1 MNAQELIKKS
11 ALIEKTLQE
20 QGLQERARPFISDNS
35 VIKTEELE
43 KTLKELQDTNRDL
56 KVGIIG
62 RVKAGKS
69 SLLNA
74 LIFEGVEV
82 LPKAA
87 TPMTASLTI
96 LKYAQNLSAE
106 VEFYSPKDILELENE
121 HERYVREFN
130 RIVDEEVKKQKEKQS
145 LSNRAKEGLKKVG
158 NMLNR
163 NKNPEAAPKERVLS
177 DEEIVKRAERI
188 AKDTLK
194 GDEKLVSSHDQ
205 YEKIKKSGSLNTKN
219 LDPRIQANSLQ
230 ELNQKLLQFV
240 GADGKYMPCT
250 KAVQISLNNPNL
262 KDLEVID
269 TPGVNDP
276 IASREE
282 RTKAL
287 LKDCDVV
294 FIISPSNQF
303 LTESDMSLFDRVSNK
318 EGLQEIYFVA
328 SQADSAVLS
337 MSEVEKSR
345 HHLPTAFE
353 NAQKSLSSQ
362 LNNIMEKLIQNY
374 PNQREVFEK
383 AIKNGVILASGV
395 CFSMHKDFNNQ
406 ASWERSQKTE
416 EYHNA
421 LRNLKDS
428 YPDAFSSDDK
438 SKESLLFLSNMGTIE
453 ERLKKAAKEK
463 EKIISQKLQDYAQ
476 SQANNLHSLIAQL
489 LQDLEDE
496 KKRVKN
502 ADISAIKEQIKAYE
516 KLSGNIEMK
525 FREAYEEFIL
535 HFINNIRGGLNE
547 TLTKAIQTAKVGAQN
562 EEGVERYTER
572 VEQGGFWG
580 SLKRNFLFWADDDA
594 GYDEVSR
601 TRATIKAGAV
611 LDYLIEMHERCERAL
626 NDSANSFK
634 VVFKKELYAKVFKQL
649 REIISDDLIDEVAF
663 KKSVM
668 AVLDR
673 IEFKEFDYTDKL
685 PGEIGGKTGFLK
697 GYEANAFIQSVEKYL
712 RYFEAETKNDVKG
725 YTGGDKEASKESLK
739 HAEHILW
746 LISCERGGIESDDL
760 EFLQEL
766 YEEEG
771 KQVFIVLSRADRRTK
786 SQLEEVAKQIRETLE
801 NNGIEFLGIGAY
813 SATRYLEI
821 KEFSEKSKVFNSL
834 EEFLMK
840 LNQRSEKQ
848 NEILG
853 YLYEVHSMYER
864 AINQDANRFKR
875 YQKALHS
882 VKLDLMQ
889 KGFDDFNDATFS
901 KIHSLKKE
909 FSEQEESKRENL
921 ARLNEVIGLFKES
934 IDKVFDRVS
943 AFTWEKYKEQNDDE
957 EDDEIN
963 RREFEEIKEMVLYF
977 RDRNLFYLDWY
988 EWSEEEIQE
997 TRDSLDKC
1005 NELLQLHYSLKNL
1018 QTFREYKETNK
1029 KDYQESLNNEE
1040 LQNNLREW
1048 RDL

>member
-1 MNAQELIKKS
+1 MNAQELIQKS

-20 QGLQERARPFISDNS
+20 QGLQERARPFISENA

-43 KTLKELQDTNRDL
+43 KTLKEMQAEDRDL

-106 VEFYSPKDILELENE
+106 VEFYSPKDIAELENG

-130 RIVDEEVKKQKEKQS
+130 RIVEEEVNKQKEKQS
-145 LSNRAKEGLKKVG
+145 LSNRAKEGVKSFSNKALSMVS
-158 NMLNR
+158 R
-163 NKNPEAAPKERVLS
+163 NKSEEAAPKERVLS

-188 AKDTLK
+188 AKDKLK
-194 GDEKLVSSHDQ
+194 GDKKLVSSYDQ
-205 YEKIKKSGSLNTKN
+205 CEKMKKSGLLNTEN
-219 LDPRIQANSLQ
+219 LDPRIQANSLE

-240 GADGKYMPCT
+240 GANGKYMPYT

-303 LTESDMSLFDRVSNK
+303 LTDSDMDLFDRVSNK

-337 MSEVEKSR
+337 MSEVEKSNQ
-345 HHLPTAFE
+345 HLPTAFE
-353 NAQKSLSSQ
+353 NAQKALSSQ
-362 LNNIMEKLIQNY
+362 LNNIMGALIENY
-374 PNQREVFEK
+374 PNQREIFEK

-395 CFSMHKDFNNQ
+395 CFSMYKDFKNQ

-438 SKESLLFLSNMGTIE
+438 SKESLLFLSNMSAIE
-453 ERLKKAAKEK
+453 ERLEKAAKEK
-463 EKIISQKLQDYAQ
+463 EKIISQRLQDYAQ
-476 SQANNLHSLIAQL
+476 SQANNLHSLIVQL
-489 LQDLEDE
+489 LQDLEYE

-502 ADISAIKEQIKAYE
+502 ADISAIKEQIRVYE
-516 KLSGNIEMK
+516 KLFGNIEMK

-535 HFINNIRGGLNE
+535 HFINKIRVSLE
-547 TLTKAIQTAKVGAQN
+547 EALKKAIQTAKVGARK
-562 EEGVERYTER
+562 EEEEERYIER
-572 VEQGGFWG
+572 VKQGGLGGWARWFGSVVGEKDWG
-580 SLKRNFLFWADDDA
+580 YNKV
-594 GYDEVSR
+594 ER

-611 LDYLIEMHERCERAL
+611 LDYLTEMHERCESAL

-663 KKSVM
+663 QKSVM
-668 AVLDR
+668 AVLDS
-673 IEFKEFDYTDKL
+673 IEFKEFDYADKL
-685 PGEIGGKTGFLK
+685 PG
-697 GYEANAFIQSVEKYL
+697 
-712 RYFEAETKNDVKG
+712 
-725 YTGGDKEASKESLK
+725 
-739 HAEHILW
+739 
-746 LISCERGGIESDDL
+746 
-760 EFLQEL
+760 
-766 YEEEG
+766 
-771 KQVFIVLSRADRRTK
+771 
-786 SQLEEVAKQIRETLE
+786 
-801 NNGIEFLGIGAY
+801 
-813 SATRYLEI
+813 
-821 KEFSEKSKVFNSL
+821 
-834 EEFLMK
+834 
-840 LNQRSEKQ
+840 
-848 NEILG
+848 
-853 YLYEVHSMYER
+853 
-864 AINQDANRFKR
+864 
-875 YQKALHS
+875 
-882 VKLDLMQ
+882 
-889 KGFDDFNDATFS
+889 
-901 KIHSLKKE
+901 
-909 FSEQEESKRENL
+909 
-921 ARLNEVIGLFKES
+921 
-934 IDKVFDRVS
+934 
-943 AFTWEKYKEQNDDE
+943 
-957 EDDEIN
+957 
-963 RREFEEIKEMVLYF
+963 
-977 RDRNLFYLDWY
+977 
-988 EWSEEEIQE
+988 
-997 TRDSLDKC
+997 
-1005 NELLQLHYSLKNL
+1005 
-1018 QTFREYKETNK
+1018 
-1029 KDYQESLNNEE
+1029 
-1040 LQNNLREW
+1040 
-1048 RDL
+1048 

>member
-11 ALIEKTLQE
+11 ALIEKVLKE
-20 QGLQERARPFISDNS
+20 QGLQEKARPFISDNA

-43 KTLKELQDTNRDL
+43 KTLKEMQAEDRDL

-96 LKYAQNLSAE
+96 LKYANTMSAE
-106 VEFYSPKDILELENE
+106 VEFYNQKDIAELENE

-130 RIVDEEVKKQKEKQS
+130 RIVEEEVKKQKEKQS
-145 LSNRAKEGLKKVG
+145 LSNRAKEGFKSLGKSFS
-158 NMLNR
+158 R
-163 NKNPEAAPKERVLS
+163 NKNPEAVPKERVLS

-188 AKDTLK
+188 AKSELEKDTR
-194 GDEKLVSSHDQ
+194 LVSSHDQ
-205 YEKIKKSGSLNTKN
+205 YEKIKKSGLLNTEK

-240 GADGKYMPCT
+240 GANGKYMPYT
-250 KAVQISLNNPNL
+250 KAVRISLNNPNL

-294 FIISPSNQF
+294 FMVSPSNQF
-303 LTESDMSLFDRVSNK
+303 LTDSDMSLFDRVSHK

-337 MSEVEKSR
+337 MSEVEKSG
-345 HHLPTAFE
+345 HHLPTALE

-362 LNNIMEKLIQNY
+362 LNSIMGKLIENY

-395 CFSMHKDFNNQ
+395 CFSMYKDFNNQ
-406 ASWERSQKTE
+406 ASWERNQKTE

-421 LRNLKDS
+421 LRNLRDS

-438 SKESLLFLSNMGTIE
+438 SKESLLFLSNMGAIE
-453 ERLKKAAKEK
+453 KRLEKAAQEK
-463 EKIISQKLQDYAQ
+463 EKIISQKWQNYAE
-476 SQANNLHSLIAQL
+476 SQANNLHKFIAQL
-489 LQDLEDE
+489 LQDLEEE

-535 HFINNIRGGLNE
+535 HFINNIRGGLEE
-547 TLTKAIQTAKVGAQN
+547 TLNKAIQTAKTRSR
-562 EEGVERYTER
+562 EEEEEEHYIER
-572 VEQGGFWG
+572 VKQGGAWG
-580 SLKRNFLFWADDDA
+580 SFKRIFLFWADDDA
-594 GYDEVSR
+594 GYEEAER

-611 LDYLIEMHERCERAL
+611 LDYLTEMHESCESAL
-626 NDSANSFK
+626 NDSACSFK
-634 VVFKKELYAKVFKQL
+634 VVFKKELYAKVFSQL

-673 IEFKEFDYTDKL
+673 IEFEKFDYTDKL
-685 PGEIGGKTGFLK
+685 PGEIRGKTGFLK
-697 GYEANAFIQSVEKYL
+697 GDKANAFIQSVEMHVRDFK
-712 RYFEAETKNDVKG
+712 AETREDVKG
-725 YTGGDKEASKESLK
+725 YIGGLRKNLK
-739 HAEHILW
+739 
-746 LISCERGGIESDDL
+746 
-760 EFLQEL
+760 
-766 YEEEG
+766 
-771 KQVFIVLSRADRRTK
+771 
-786 SQLEEVAKQIRETLE
+786 
-801 NNGIEFLGIGAY
+801 
-813 SATRYLEI
+813 
-821 KEFSEKSKVFNSL
+821 
-834 EEFLMK
+834 
-840 LNQRSEKQ
+840 KQ
-848 NEILG
+848 NFASDTLKK
-853 YLYEVHSMYER
+853 LQKDMQNLH
-864 AINQDANRFKR
+864 NQAQNKEQSIAQLDA
-875 YQKALHS
+875 QIKAL
-882 VKLDLMQ
+882 
-889 KGFDDFNDATFS
+889 KG
-901 KIHSLKKE
+901 
-909 FSEQEESKRENL
+909 
-921 ARLNEVIGLFKES
+921 
-934 IDKVFDRVS
+934 
-943 AFTWEKYKEQNDDE
+943 
-957 EDDEIN
+957 
-963 RREFEEIKEMVLYF
+963 
-977 RDRNLFYLDWY
+977 
-988 EWSEEEIQE
+988 IQ
-997 TRDSLDKC
+997 
-1005 NELLQLHYSLKNL
+1005 
-1018 QTFREYKETNK
+1018 
-1029 KDYQESLNNEE
+1029 
-1040 LQNNLREW
+1040 
-1048 RDL
+1048 

>member
-20 QGLQERARPFISDNS
+20 QGLQERAGPFMSENA

-96 LKYAQNLSAE
+96 LKYANTLSAE
-106 VEFYSPKDILELENE
+106 VGFYSPKDILELKNE
-121 HERYVREFN
+121 HERYEREFN
-130 RIVDEEVKKQKEKQS
+130 RIVGEEVKKQKEKQS
-145 LSNRAKEGLKKVG
+145 LSNRTKEGFKNFG

-177 DEEIVKRAERI
+177 DEEIVKKARRI
-188 AKDTLK
+188 AKSELEKDTR
-194 GDEKLVSSHDQ
+194 LVSSHDQ
-205 YEKIKKSGSLNTKN
+205 CEKIKKSGSLNTKN
-219 LDPRIQANSLQ
+219 LDSRIQANSLQ

-240 GADGKYMPCT
+240 GADGKYMPYT

-294 FIISPSNQF
+294 FIVSPSGQF
-303 LTESDMSLFDRVSNK
+303 LTDSDMSLFDRVSHK

-328 SQADSAVLS
+328 SQADSAVGS
-337 MSEVEKSR
+337 SSVVEKSNQ
-345 HHLPTAFE
+345 HLPTALE

-362 LNNIMEKLIQNY
+362 LNNIMGKLIENY

-395 CFSMHKDFNNQ
+395 CFSMHKDFENQ

-438 SKESLLFLSNMGTIE
+438 SKESLLFLSNMGAIE

-463 EKIISQKLQDYAQ
+463 EKIISQKWQDYAE
-476 SQANNLHSLIAQL
+476 SQANNLHKFIAQL

-496 KKRVKN
+496 KKRIKN
-502 ADISAIKEQIKAYE
+502 ADMGVIKKQIEAYE
-516 KLSGNIEMK
+516 KLSGEIEMK
-525 FREAYEEFIL
+525 FSDAYEEFIL
-535 HFINNIRGGLNE
+535 HFINNIRVGLE
-547 TLTKAIQTAKVGAQN
+547 EALKKAIQTAKVGAEE

-572 VEQGGFWG
+572 VKQGGAWG
-580 SLKRNFLFWADDDA
+580 SFKRNFLFWADDDA
-594 GYDEVSR
+594 GYDEVER

-611 LDYLIEMHERCERAL
+611 LDHLTEMHERCESAL
-626 NDSANSFK
+626 NDSVESFK
-634 VVFKKELYAKVFKQL
+634 IVFRKELYAKVLSQL

-663 KKSVM
+663 KKSVE
-668 AVLDR
+668 AVLNP
-673 IEFKEFDYTDKL
+673 IKFEEFDYTDKL
-685 PGEIGGKTGFLK
+685 PGEIRGKTGFLK
-697 GYEANAFIQSVEKYL
+697 GDEANAFIQSVGNYA
-712 RYFEAETKNDVKG
+712 RDFEDEAKKDVKG
-725 YTGGDKEASKESLK
+725 YVQGLRE
-739 HAEHILW
+739 
-746 LISCERGGIESDDL
+746 DL
-760 EFLQEL
+760 GEQDFAN
-766 YEEEG
+766 G
-771 KQVFIVLSRADRRTK
+771 VLS
-786 SQLEEVAKQIRETLE
+786 
-801 NNGIEFLGIGAY
+801 
-813 SATRYLEI
+813 
-821 KEFSEKSKVFNSL
+821 
-834 EEFLMK
+834 K
-840 LNQRSEKQ
+840 LQKDMQNLHNQAQ
-848 NEILG
+848 N
-853 YLYEVHSMYER
+853 
-864 AINQDANRFKR
+864 
-875 YQKALHS
+875 
-882 VKLDLMQ
+882 
-889 KGFDDFNDATFS
+889 
-901 KIHSLKKE
+901 
-909 FSEQEESKRENL
+909 
-921 ARLNEVIGLFKES
+921 
-934 IDKVFDRVS
+934 
-943 AFTWEKYKEQNDDE
+943 KEQS
-957 EDDEIN
+957 IAQ
-963 RREFEEIKEMVLYF
+963 
-977 RDRNLFYLDWY
+977 LDVQ
-988 EWSEEEIQE
+988 IQA
-997 TRDSLDKC
+997 
-1005 NELLQLHYSLKNL
+1005 LKGI
-1018 QTFREYKETNK
+1018 
-1029 KDYQESLNNEE
+1029 
-1040 LQNNLREW
+1040 
-1048 RDL
+1048 